1 MRNFQGEFW
10 AGTKILL
17 MDSTN
22 RTPVLIIVYV
32 MHVRKGDFCLVHLCL
47 YHKICLLNVYSD

>member
-22 RTPVLIIVYV
+22 RTPVLIIVY
-32 MHVRKGDFCLVHLCL
+32 MLCMLGKGTSV
-47 YHKICLLNVYSD
+47 